1 MKIDNNKNLIKKE
14 KSTLVRAVGEKEKQ
28 LLRILG
34 VGVAQEYPD
43 LTSIEQFI
51 IVIGI

>member
-1 MKIDNNKNLIKKE
+1 MKIDNNNNKKE
-14 KSTLVRAVGEKEKQ
+14 KSTLVRAVGEKEKH

-43 LTSIEQFI
+43 LTSIQQFI